1 MLNSVILLLCR
12 QWQFMSLSFTY
23 LNIANQT
30 CTETNQ
36 GSHKACY
43 EKVKSPLLNGKK
55 LSFSYMLSVMDAGNF
70 ISRSLD
76 QQSRRLSVN
85 FLSCCPIIYNETRP
99 MYFCSIIIGTGCHCT
114 AVDPFF

>member
-85 FLSCCPIIYNETRP
+85 FLSCCPIVSYTIKHALCI
-99 MYFCSIIIGTGCHCT
+99 F
-114 AVDPFF
+114 AVS